1 MYPKR
6 IDAIGG
12 VPFTFSMYFINNVN
26 TITNTSLTNA
36 VAKTVIGTNITIS
49 SMSIVRWFLQA
60 DQAYFTIYSEAI
72 NDAPYVIEIV
82 ISG

>member
-49 SMSIVRWFLQA
+49 SMSIVR
-60 DQAYFTIYSEAI
+60 
-72 NDAPYVIEIV
+72 
-82 ISG
+82 